1 MQDLVELWITADVVL
16 LPVRKSRRR
25 KARMPRQKDRG
36 AIQAPSAPE
45 VKAFLV
51 MPSMRALFTLATT
64 VLFGAVVAATQ
75 ASPPAPGRGGEISS
89 EEYIEQW
96 KGVAIQ
102 KMKDHGIPASITL
115 AQGLLESRSGNSE
128 LAREANNHFGIKC
141 TNDWDGGKTYHDDD
155 KRHECFRKYSD
166 AAQSFEDHSRFLQRS
181 RYAALFELRPTDYK
195 GWAHGLKKAGYATD
209 PRYPAKLID
218 LIERYQLHK
227 LDEGVDLV
235 YVPPM
240 PGNPTRPAGSV
251 PANDNED
258 IVVGG
263 RLIELFEDR
272 IKFIRAKEGD
282 SYRKL
287 ADELEMMPGQLARY
301 NDQEP
306 DAPILGGQVIYLQPK
321 RGKSRSAQVHVA
333 KEGETLWSISQQHGL
348 KLEKLAEY
356 NGTTKDAPL
365 SAGQHVLLKKS
376 KR

>member
-1 MQDLVELWITADVVL
+1 MWITADVVL
-16 LPVRKSRRR
+16 LPVCKSRRR

-36 AIQAPSAPE
+36 AIQAPSTPE

-356 NGTTKDAPL
+356 NGMAKDAVL
-365 SAGQHVLLKKS
+365 TDGQQVLLKKP

>member
-16 LPVRKSRRR
+16 LPVRKGRRR
-25 KARMPRQKDRG
+25 KARPPRPKDRRPLP
-36 AIQAPSAPE
+36 ASPTPE
-45 VKAFLV
+45 VHAFLV
-51 MPSMRALFTLATT
+51 MPSMRALFTLVAA
-64 VLFGAVVAATQ
+64 VLFGAAVAATQ
-75 ASPPAPGRGGEISS
+75 ASIPAPGRGGEISS

-96 KGVAIQ
+96 KGVAMQ

-155 KRHECFRKYSD
+155 RRHECFRKYSN
-166 AAQSFEDHSRFLQRS
+166 AAQSFEDHSRFLQRP
-181 RYAALFELRPTDYK
+181 RYAALFELRATDYK

-209 PRYPAKLID
+209 PRYPTKLID

-227 LDEGVDLV
+227 LDEGVDVL

-240 PGNPTRPAGSV
+240 PGNPTRPPGAV

-282 SYRKL
+282 TYRAL

-301 NDQEP
+301 NDQDP
-306 DAPILGGQVIYLQPK
+306 DAPIAAGQVVYMQPK
-321 RGKSRSAQVHVA
+321 RSKSKSAQVHVA
-333 KEGETLWSISQQHGL
+333 KEGETLWSISQQHGV
-348 KLEKLAEY
+348 KLEKLVEY
-356 NGTTKDAPL
+356 NGLEKDAAL
-365 SAGQHVLLKKS
+365 SAGRQVLLKKP